1 MALFSLLRRLSHG
14 EVRQGEARQAE
25 GCCSNK
31 VEKLTSVA
39 SDQTCQENKQKYY
52 MCPTNEIQDGFGQE
66 ENIKT
71 FFSTDLNELY
81 DIDFCAFL
89 ATF

>member
-1 MALFSLLRRLSHG
+1 
-14 EVRQGEARQAE
+14 
-25 GCCSNK
+25 
-31 VEKLTSVA
+31 
-39 SDQTCQENKQKYY
+39 

-71 FFSTDLNELY
+71 FFYTDLNELY

>member
-1 MALFSLLRRLSHG
+1 
-14 EVRQGEARQAE
+14 
-25 GCCSNK
+25 
-31 VEKLTSVA
+31 
-39 SDQTCQENKQKYY
+39 
-52 MCPTNEIQDGFGQE
+52 MCPTNKIQDGFGQE

-71 FFSTDLNELY
+71 FFHKNINTDLNELY